1 MQKILTKTN
10 FILEIIQL
18 YQSSRKTRYA
28 HEKIKRGRSHSVSSL
43 AEDLFAKYLV
53 ENIECDEIYVDQPVS
68 VVGVK
73 KVSYPDIVVVRGD
86 TIIGTCDLKV
96 DLGWNREG
104 LVELC
109 KKSFEYLKE
118 IQGKECK
125 INNGLITK
133 EIKNYKVSKKFFHN
147 IVVISDKNINTTNL
161 EEQRKEVK
169 KKFGSLV
176 NVFILSGG
184 VHLNTYGVT
193 AKNLMEKVTI
203 RESEFDELLKT
214 FSK

>member
-1 MQKILTKTN
+1 MEKLLTKTN

-18 YQSSRKTRYA
+18 YQSSRKSKYG
-28 HEKIKRGRSHSVSSL
+28 HDKIKRGRSHSVSSL

-68 VVGVK
+68 VDGIK
-73 KVSYPDIVVVRGD
+73 KVSYPDIVVVRD
-86 TIIGTCDLKV
+86 NKIIGTCDLKV

-104 LVELC
+104 LAELC
-109 KKSFEYLKE
+109 EKSFGYLKE
-118 IQGKECK
+118 IQGKKCR

-133 EIKNYKVSKKFFHN
+133 EIKYYKVSNNCFHN
-147 IVVISDKNINTTNL
+147 IVIISNKNINALNL
-161 EEQRKEVK
+161 DEQRKEMK
-169 KKFGSLV
+169 RKFGSLV

-184 VHLNTYGVT
+184 VHLNTYGVM
-193 AKNLMEKVTI
+193 AKKLMEKVTV

>member
-1 MQKILTKTN
+1 MKKLLTKSG
-10 FILEIIQL
+10 FISEIIKL
-18 YQSSRKTRYA
+18 YQFSRKTKYA

-43 AEDLFAKYLV
+43 SEDLFAKYLV

-68 VVGVK
+68 VDGVK
-73 KVSYPDIVVVRGD
+73 KISYPDIVVVRGD
-86 TIIGTCDLKV
+86 TIVGTCDLKV

-104 LVELC
+104 LFELC
-109 KKSFEYLKE
+109 KNSFEYLKE

-133 EIKNYKVSKKFFHN
+133 EIKRYKVSKKCCHN
-147 IVVISDKNINTTNL
+147 IVIISDKNINAVNL

-184 VHLNTYGVT
+184 AHLNTYSVT
-193 AKNLMEKVTI
+193 VKKLMEKVTV

-214 FSK
+214 LSK